1 MAQSIERVALG
12 ERRNRHPRQQP
23 GKAAVAHAGTHSR
36 SRNPLQLTPLQPRP
50 PERRNV
56 TAKCDHTA
64 WLQPVK
70 VWVSK
75 LLTERGYANFR
86 RPEADFAKLCT
97 VNPPGDCR

>member
-1 MAQSIERVALG
+1 VAQSIERVALG
-12 ERRNRHPRQQP
+12 ERRNRHPRQPVRQSR
-23 GKAAVAHAGTHSR
+23 GDHAGTHSR

-70 VWVSK
+70 VCVSE
-75 LLTERGYANFR
+75 LLTERGYANLR
-86 RPEADFAKLCT
+86 RS
-97 VNPPGDCR
+97 